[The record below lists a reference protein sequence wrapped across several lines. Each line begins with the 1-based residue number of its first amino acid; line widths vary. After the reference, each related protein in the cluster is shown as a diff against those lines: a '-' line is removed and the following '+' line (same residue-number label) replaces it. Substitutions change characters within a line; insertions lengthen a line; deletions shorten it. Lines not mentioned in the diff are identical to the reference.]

1 MELYGCLL
9 LLQRRNLRA
18 PGTRLAINGSKVMAG
33 ADHERPDGAEVLH
46 IRRVVVSRVGS
57 RKSVS
62 APAKSVMMRLA
73 SETQLEGE

>member
-1 MELYGCLL
+1 MELYGRLL

-18 PGTRLAINGSKVMAG
+18 PGTRLAINGSKMVAG
-33 ADHERPDGAEVLH
+33 VDHERPDGAEVLH

-62 APAKSVMMRLA
+62 APAKSFMM
-73 SETQLEGE
+73 QLEGE